1 MWKIVVT
8 IILTSVFFVL
18 FFEPYLKISADVN
31 SKNKVSTT
39 KGFIEDT
46 RDAFII
52 PMYPSQVMDRDITG
66 KLQPVYGDIGTFVPY
81 STDDTWLSGF
91 PHEPSE
97 SQTVEDADAK
107 LERRTQEIKRTL
119 ELQAA

>member
-1 MWKIVVT
+1 MWKIVIT

-46 RDAFII
+46 RDAFIM
-52 PMYPSQVMDRDITG
+52 PRYPTQLSTRDETG
-66 KLQPVYGDIGTFVPY
+66 ELQNTYGDIGTFVPY
-81 STDDTWLSGF
+81 STDETWLSGF

-107 LERRTQEIKRTL
+107 LERRSQEIKRTL

>member
-46 RDAFII
+46 RDAFIM
-52 PMYPSQVMDRDITG
+52 PRYPTQLSTRDETG
-66 KLQPVYGDIGTFVPY
+66 ELQTTYGDIGTFVPY